1 MVTKPATQ
9 DTAPSR
15 RRSTRVPLADEA
27 YDLLFL
33 QLMKGERPPGQR
45 LNIDAL
51 SRELGLSPT
60 PLREALARLEHTG
73 LVRREA
79 LRGYEVAPLLT
90 PREIEQLMDARALLE
105 PTFATQATMR
115 RTREFLDELYETIE
129 SMESVEA
136 SPDGEALRQCW
147 LADEAFHALISKQAG
162 NPFADRAY
170 QSLGGQLQRFRL
182 IGKAGLWHARRAA
195 QEHRLIYAAV
205 NAGEAEEAAERMR
218 FHLESAKQRTLEDE
232 RATAA
237 QEQ

>member
-1 MVTKPATQ
+1 
-9 DTAPSR
+9 
-15 RRSTRVPLADEA
+15 
-27 YDLLFL
+27 
-33 QLMKGERPPGQR
+33 
-45 LNIDAL
+45 
-51 SRELGLSPT
+51 
-60 PLREALARLEHTG
+60 
-73 LVRREA
+73 
-79 LRGYEVAPLLT
+79 
-90 PREIEQLMDARALLE
+90 
-105 PTFATQATMR
+105 
-115 RTREFLDELYETIE
+115 
-129 SMESVEA
+129 MESVEA